1 MLGTIE
7 ELEKEI
13 ELFQKNIAAS
23 GEMVQLL
30 SQMLEQIK
38 SQNEEF
44 GSKSQTLIQRVEG
57 LPGTIEAANNAS
69 NSVIQGNVATELGKA
84 LNGFAIEQTK
94 YLQGLELTKQQIQT
108 YIEQIQ
114 AQEKMTTDRIATL
127 LTKVDGVPAAI
138 EAENSKSNLEIRTNI
153 ITELD
158 KAVKNFA
165 SEQVKY
171 LQELNN
177 TKQQISSYI
186 EHINV
191 AEQASIERGQELL
204 KKVESVLNAIEAE
217 NQKNNSLIL
226 EHMKVVME
234 EAVHG
239 FAKEQEGYRSDLK
252 KTQESISKCEEI
264 LATKYGEFIESLE
277 KMNISNLYEQN
288 IQIKKSLDKRTLVL
302 MILSGLSLVIGILGI
317 FM

>member
-7 ELEKEI
+7 DLEKDI

-38 SQNEEF
+38 YQNEEF

-57 LPGTIEAANNAS
+57 LPRTIEAANNAS
-69 NSVIQGNVATELGKA
+69 NSIIQGNVATELGKA
-84 LNGFAIEQTK
+84 LNGFATEQTK

-114 AQEKMTTDRIATL
+114 AQEKMTTDRISTL

-138 EAENSKSNLEIRTNI
+138 EAEN
-153 ITELD
+153 
-158 KAVKNFA
+158 
-165 SEQVKY
+165 
-171 LQELNN
+171 
-177 TKQQISSYI
+177 
-186 EHINV
+186 
-191 AEQASIERGQELL
+191 
-204 KKVESVLNAIEAE
+204 
-217 NQKNNSLIL
+217 QKNNSRVL
-226 EHMKVVME
+226 ESMKVVTG
-234 EAVHG
+234 EAVQG
-239 FAKEQEGYRSDLK
+239 FAKEQESYRSDLK
-252 KTQESISKCEEI
+252 KTQESISKCEEM

-288 IQIKKSLDKRTLVL
+288 TQIKKVLDKRTLVL
-302 MILSGLSLVIGILGI
+302 MIISGLSLVIGILGI